1 MSLAWDEEQSEVQVY
16 SYWHIDEGSPVN
28 LGFSLE
34 GEQPSWCQVVTTSD
48 YIRIVPNEHNTG
60 SSNHSARLTFVQN
73 ESGKKI
79 TLNVS
84 QTYKDFVPSTVI
96 RIQFSSTYPEII
108 NIWRFR
114 IKFSGNTSYSYV
126 TVNSGPI
133 YQGSVSSKDITYT
146 SQSTRN
152 KKMVVMYAEESDGT
166 SHPVSLPGSSI
177 SSSPKFKFSS
187 NYFRAGTIQTL
198 TISP

>member
-1 MSLAWDEEQSEVQVY
+1 MVCIRPERITSLAK
-16 SYWHIDEGSPVN
+16 
-28 LGFSLE
+28 
-34 GEQPSWCQVVTTSD
+34 
-48 YIRIVPNEHNTG
+48 
-60 SSNHSARLTFVQN
+60 HS
-73 ESGKKI
+73 I
-79 TLNVS
+79 
-84 QTYKDFVPSTVI
+84 
-96 RIQFSSTYPEII
+96 YPEII

-133 YQGSVSSKDITYT
+133 YQGSMSSKDITYT
-146 SQSTRN
+146 SQSTKN